1 MQKQEDLNIG
11 TLVNDASDASIG
23 RAKLKRLLILVRRT
37 EGFKPVSRDTELV
50 HEVTFRKGADLKPD
64 GLVTGDQAIDTRDW
78 RCGLLHG
85 QYGSQ
90 AGSVAGLDY
99 QNNEEPYDDH
109 EATEGASGVLSCKNK
124 STITSA

>member
-11 TLVNDASDASIG
+11 TLVDDGSDASIG

-64 GLVTGDQAIDTRDW
+64 GFVTGDQAIDPCDW
-78 RCGLLHG
+78 RYELLDG
-85 QYGSQ
+85 EYGGQ
-90 AGSVAGLDY
+90 AGSVAGLDD
-99 QNNEEPYDDH
+99 QNHEEPYDDH
-109 EATEGASGVLSCKNK
+109 EAAEGASRVLS
-124 STITSA
+124 